1 MRKFKFKKGMSI
13 SFILIPM
20 IMLTIAL
27 WTFYTSYTAKNANN
41 MKKVLQEAAYT
52 GSLAGALALDITS
65 FEKGIEPYANSFIYP
80 TDGVT
85 NTPVIFMKQETK
97 YIRKGELISNQDI
110 LTLKGIKNPTTSIS
124 NANDVAAREIVNAVE
139 EYLVEKLKDIR
150 HNTGTNTYEYT
161 YVENVGG
168 KFKLKSDVYSIS
180 MYFERDNLKYVDLN
194 GNSVANAR
202 DEAPFNKVTVTVS
215 LKYKPIMYAKA
226 FMSKAD
232 KNNGV
237 EESSFRIP
245 IYGTSSARTKTI
257 I

>member
-13 SFILIPM
+13 SFILIPI
-20 IMLTIAL
+20 IMLTVGL
-27 WTFYTSYTAKNANN
+27 WAFYTSYTAKNANN

-52 GSLAGALALDITS
+52 GSLAGVLALDITS

-85 NTPVIFMKQETK
+85 NTPAIFMKQQTK
-97 YIRKGELISNQDI
+97 SIRKGELISNQDI
-110 LTLKGIKNPTTSIS
+110 LALKGIKYPASPTS
-124 NANDVAAREIVNAVE
+124 NSNDIAAKEVINAVE

-150 HNTGTNTYEYT
+150 HNTGMNTYEYT
-161 YVENVGG
+161 YVEEVNG

-180 MYFERDNLKYVDLN
+180 IYFERDNLKYVSSN
-194 GNSVANAR
+194 GSSVVNTR
-202 DEAPFNKVTVTVS
+202 TEAPFNKLTVTVS
-215 LKYKPIMYAKA
+215 LKYKPIMYARA
-226 FMSKAD
+226 FMSQAD

-237 EESSFRIP
+237 SESSFRIP